1 MAFNLSQINIFAQCR
16 KYKIPL
22 WQCPQFLF
30 TIMGL
35 FIMVASVVFYAI
47 GERYIFDPRMVALV
61 VILVAMMLLVIAF
74 IITHSF
80 ENLAEANR
88 MKTEFVNIVS
98 HQLRAPLTNLRW
110 ATQFLLSKEFQD
122 SDQAEKTDYFD
133 IIREN
138 GNRMEGL
145 IDDLLTITRLKD
157 GKLDSKKASFV
168 LEDLVKEVINEHKH
182 FLEANNMKVEFSSPE
197 DLPNV
202 FASYPLTKIVLENL
216 IGNAIHYSQGSKK
229 IEIILKCQKDRVVF
243 TIKDKGMGIPKED
256 QKYIFEKFF
265 RARNAVYAEVNGTGL
280 GLFIVKLILDGTNG
294 KIWFVSQEGKG
305 SIFNF
310 SLPAR
315 S

>member
-30 TIMGL
+30 VVMGL
-35 FIMVASVVFYAI
+35 FIMLSSVAFYAI
-47 GERYIFDPRMVALV
+47 GEHYIFDPRMVALV
-61 VILVAMMLLVIAF
+61 VMLVTMMLLVIAF

-133 IIREN
+133 IIKEN

-168 LEDLVKEVINEHKH
+168 FEDLVKEVIDEHKH
-182 FLEANNMKVEFSSPE
+182 FLEANNMKIEFSSPG

-202 FASYPLTKIVLENL
+202 FASYPLIKIVLENL
-216 IGNAIHYSQGSKK
+216 IDNAINYSKGSKK
-229 IEIILKCQKDRVVF
+229 IEIILISKKDKVIFV
-243 TIKDKGMGIPKED
+243 IKDKGMGVPKED

-265 RARNAVYAEVNGTGL
+265 RAKNAVHAEVNGTGL
-280 GLFIVKLILDGTNG
+280 GLFIIKLILEGMDG
-294 KIWFVSQEGKG
+294 KIWFTSQEGKG
-305 SIFNF
+305 SVFNF

-315 S
+315 N